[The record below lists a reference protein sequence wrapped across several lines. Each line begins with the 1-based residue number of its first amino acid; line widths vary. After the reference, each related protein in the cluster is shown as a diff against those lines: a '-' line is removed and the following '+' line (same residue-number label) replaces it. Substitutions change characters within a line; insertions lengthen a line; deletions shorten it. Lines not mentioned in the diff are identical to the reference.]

1 MKDQLPPASGV
12 PSRADAPADAPVDT
26 SAVAAAPV
34 MPPPPP
40 ALPPPPLVVHTAAPP
55 AGLPSWVVPAGLVM
69 ALVAGGSLWVG
80 WTTQQRVHSL
90 EMELVKRQQ
99 GSSEQSA
106 EARVLAKQAEDIAR
120 DAAAKVALMDARVAE
135 VALQREQLGDLMQS
149 LSRSRDENAVADID
163 ASIRV
168 AIQQSTITGSAEPL
182 MAALRAADER
192 LARLSLPRLEPVRR
206 AIARD
211 MDRVR
216 AVAVPDIGSLLIKLD
231 EVVRLVDELPLVSQS
246 ATTARAV
253 AAAQRAQVTQAAA
266 SAPAEDADPPLWLQW
281 LDEAR
286 KPLALIW
293 DEISSLL
300 RVTRIDHPEA
310 MLIAPEQGFF
320 LRENLKLRLLNA
332 RLSLLSRQPEA
343 ASADLQSAQRSLQTY
358 FDASARRTQI
368 TAELLRQVAAQSRL
382 VGIPRPDDT
391 LAATAAVVAGR

>member
-1 MKDQLPPASGV
+1 V
-12 PSRADAPADAPVDT
+12 T
-26 SAVAAAPV
+26 
-34 MPPPPP
+34 
-40 ALPPPPLVVHTAAPP
+40 PPLVVHTAAAP
-55 AGLPSWVVPAGLVM
+55 AALPSWVVPIGLVM
-69 ALVAGGSLWVG
+69 ALVAGGSLWIG
-80 WTTQQRVHSL
+80 WTTQQRVYSL

-99 GSSEQSA
+99 GSSEQSS
-106 EARVLAKQAEDIAR
+106 EARVLAKQAEEIAR

-216 AVAVPDIGSLLIKLD
+216 SVAVPDIGSLLIKVD

-253 AAAQRAQVTQAAA
+253 TAAQRAQAQQAAA
-266 SAPAEDADPPLWLQW
+266 SAPADPAPPPVWQQW

-286 KPLALIW
+286 KPLAMIW
-293 DEISSLL
+293 DEVSSLL

-358 FDASARRTQI
+358 FDATARRTQI

-391 LAATAAVVAGR
+391 LAATAAVVAGH